1 MAGTATHLAVADKI
15 YEILGNGIIKNL
27 PLFYSGNIAPDAIH
41 TKLNYQRADKKRT
54 HLTEGILNSDF
65 QNPDMLVLFHQ
76 RMNEFINTYY
86 AKEDIYADL
95 YLGYIVHLIT
105 DELFNIHI
113 REQFVTSMK
122 KEGIE
127 QENPEF
133 FKRIIRDIESIDHIV
148 VKQYPYKHDVRS
160 NLEQVWDYEIKD
172 YVGTDEL
179 NRSKKWVIDTY
190 LNGNTSVE
198 QTLYYDYDSTYRFIL
213 YASENI
219 VNRLSAGI
227 DYIKI
232 LLNER

>member
-15 YEILGNGIIKNL
+15 YEILGNGIVKNL

-41 TKLNYQRADKKRT
+41 AKINYQRADKKHT
-54 HLTEGILNSDF
+54 HLTEDISGSDF
-65 QNPDMLVLFHQ
+65 QNPDKLVLFHQ
-76 RMNEFINTYY
+76 RVNKFINTYY
-86 AKEDIYADL
+86 QKEEIFADL

-113 REQFVTSMK
+113 REQFVASMK

-133 FKRIIRDIESIDHIV
+133 FKRIIRDIENIDHIV
-148 VKQYPYKHDVRS
+148 VKQYPYKHDIC
-160 NLEQVWDYEIKD
+160 NYLEQVWDYEIKD

-179 NRSKKWVIDTY
+179 NRSKKWIIDTF
-190 LNGNTSVE
+190 LNGNTSEE
-198 QTLYYDYDSTYRFIL
+198 QVLYYDYDSAYHFIL

-227 DYIKI
+227 DYIKV
-232 LLNER
+232 L